1 MADDHSTRLH
11 QEVDPGQA
19 PPAGPGGG
27 RATIGAVPPF
37 AAYFR
42 VYEPLVAFDR
52 ARQQYWRRYVTAGR
66 GVSQTVGPA
75 RQRRLVMEAL
85 GAGWTRLPELP
96 DEAYVITDEG
106 ATLVCPWNLQIQV
119 ARSALSA
126 RSGVPVAIAD
136 AFVPPALVGAS
147 EQAVAAWRSDAR
159 GVDDTSPRLHEFT
172 SGWAVPLRWF
182 TFVEHDERRVS
193 LTPGDRYVRYRTSM
207 ARARRR
213 AHRAL
218 AVLRRTMPGAP
229 MTEAVEEGSRWLEE
243 FHPRSL
249 VELDYGG
256 LAYLMGDREL
266 LDDDSPRLVAEA
278 LVALGRSDVQEAGHL
293 YERLVERWRNVQL
306 YERRN

>member
-1 MADDHSTRLH
+1 MRSSHHAVSGVGTRR
-11 QEVDPGQA
+11 G
-19 PPAGPGGG
+19 
-27 RATIGAVPPF
+27 TIGVVPPF

-66 GVSQTVGPA
+66 GVTQSAGPG
-75 RQRRLVMEAL
+75 RQRQLVLEAL
-85 GAGWTRLPELP
+85 GAGWTRLPQLP

-106 ATLVCPWNLQIQV
+106 ATLICPWNLQIQV
-119 ARSALSA
+119 ARAALSA
-126 RSGVPVAIAD
+126 RDGVPPTIAD

-147 EQAVAAWRSDAR
+147 EQAVADWRSAGRGLDAA
-159 GVDDTSPRLHEFT
+159 GPRLHEFS

-182 TFVEHDERRVS
+182 AFVEYDERRVS
-193 LTPGDRYVRYRTSM
+193 LTPGDRFLRYRTSM

-218 AVLRRTMPGAP
+218 AALRRALPDAP
-229 MTEAVEEGSRWLEE
+229 MTEAVEAGARWLEE
-243 FHPRSL
+243 FHPRSV

-256 LAYLMGDREL
+256 LAYLMPDREL
-266 LDDDSPRLVAEA
+266 LDDDSPRLVADA
-278 LVALGRSDVQEAGHL
+278 LVALGRHDLTEAGRR
-293 YERLVERWRNVQL
+293 YEELVERWRKVQL